1 MHPVPVRP
9 PKSIYIVLARA
20 CDLEHAMSTPPGQR
34 RPYLGI
40 GGAHLHHLASNP
52 AFAGGRNRNAS
63 PPARPA
69 SAIVGSRHNRAAS
82 GSSSL
87 LLGSRKPAPPTLD
100 TELLDNSPTLIRATA
115 TVVKTRSGTVLSR
128 GCILK
133 TDHYPTGRALD
144 LDINLQGAPNFRAP
158 RGAAAALNVY
168 GAAQPRVGGLR
179 AILSILGCNPPKPSS
194 GSPGTSPLAKASRL
208 PTKVGC
214 VWFSTREEPVI
225 YIAGRPYVLR
235 EVSDPKTALQLSDR
249 ASNIEAIEDR
259 LKADILTEAQR
270 FGGLVLTH
278 VEADSESLIPTW
290 TSVDADSVKT
300 PLEVWQEAKEEG
312 WNVEYHRIPI
322 TPDRAIEDNY
332 LDAYLNVIKSVDPL
346 ETALV
351 FHCGM
356 GAVRTTFAMV
366 SACLIRRKQLISRG
380 FPDPFAKGGA
390 STHDSGV
397 ATPAEIQASVALQQ
411 VETQQE
417 LSKSLLRLTYLLQQ
431 SLPSANTQSAIE
443 LLLAQPMLMDNLRKA
458 HMGNYGLVLS
468 LLGSLEG
475 GLYVKKLADRVIDS
489 CDHVA
494 NLREEILAHRVDY
507 AVTSMDDK
515 SRSAHI
521 LKAKRAM
528 EKYYFTIAFAGYVE
542 ESENFNGSFQEWME
556 ARTEIWNQV
565 GFMRKAGLRLN
576 VFAPVADLSA
586 ISKGESV
593 QAPQLAGGRVLGD
606 EWTDHVVKNR
616 SGIIL
621 REGMLLKSDMWKSER
636 HDAGAEALRGAINFR
651 NIPGTNIY
659 ALGQPNEEAIGAVV
673 RRVKEDYPHVNQ
685 VAWINLREEPI
696 IYVNGVAHCLRREN
710 YSLRN
715 MKDYGGISA
724 GRLEI
729 LEDRLK
735 NDVVAEVNF
744 FQGRILLHTENA
756 DGSVMPIW
764 DEADPKDIA
773 VPKDTMSGQVD
784 EVEVAYKRIPIT
796 SERPPD
802 FSDIEALAD
811 VVIRTDSE
819 RTPIVLNCQ
828 LGRGRSTVA
837 SIVVLL
843 LQEWLKSGRGRA
855 HARTPRRGMSMLSVP
870 SREREASELKPRLSY
885 QIINNLLRVTR
896 RGPDVKRM
904 VDDAI
909 DQCDQFL
916 NLRESIEDAR
926 LQAEGS
932 TDEQQK
938 KRFIQIGLHNLRKYF
953 ELIVFQSFL
962 AENDPDTVRTF
973 ASFEEFVKSRPVI
986 ATFENELQVEGAKAL
1001 KPLERSEREDAAFPD
1016 DIQYVVANRSGSVL
1030 SASTI
1035 LKSDFFSNLQKMSLP
1050 ERIDGAANFRR
1061 NPLTLALANKES
1073 SGKFVCGS
1081 GMPTVDGLRRAL
1093 ARVDAGPEGKN
1104 VVFWTSLRE
1113 EPVLYVAGGRPH
1125 VLRLVDKPLTNVE
1138 ATGITTDVVEAM
1150 EVNLKKDIEREMIH
1164 FDGRVLLHDEV
1175 ETQPGSFDIT
1185 AQWEP
1190 VTIQDIMTPRDV
1202 FRLVA
1207 DEGYRVDYARL
1218 AITDEQAPLPDALD
1232 QLVHRVEAGL
1242 KVAGDLVFNCQ
1253 MVSSVDWNF
1262 IRKLTFLT
1270 GTRTDH
1276 NWNAASQDEDESSAD
1291 TSHYDT
1297 VDGSYEEEAYLRGE
1311 YKIILQLVG
1320 VLSYGKVAKRV
1331 TDKAIDA
1338 MADVQNLRKAIFDY
1352 KLKVDASDAGS
1363 LKQKKLMDLG
1373 VNYLY
1378 RYGTLIVLANYL
1390 IERRQ
1395 RDLTVSFP
1403 TWLKEHREITRL
1415 LGRRS
1420 LE

>member
-1 MHPVPVRP
+1 
-9 PKSIYIVLARA
+9 
-20 CDLEHAMSTPPGQR
+20 MSTPPGQR
-34 RPYLGI
+34 RPYLGP
-40 GGAHLHHLASNP
+40 GGNAHLHHLASSP

-69 SAIVGSRHNRAAS
+69 STLAGSGHGRTSSAS
-82 GSSSL
+82 GAL
-87 LLGSRKPAPPTLD
+87 LLGSRKPASPALD
-100 TELLDNSPTLIRATA
+100 AGLLDNSPTLIRATA
-115 TVVKTRSGTVLSR
+115 TVVKTRNGTVLSR

-158 RGAAAALNVY
+158 HGAAAALNVY

-179 AILSILGCNPPKPSS
+179 AILSILGCNPPESS
-194 GSPGTSPLAKASRL
+194 TGSPGDSPLAKASRL

-235 EVSDPKTALQLSDR
+235 EASDPKTALQLSDR

-259 LKADILTEAQR
+259 LKADILAEAHR

-290 TSVDADSVKT
+290 TSVDANSVKT
-300 PLEVWQEAKEEG
+300 SRDVWQEAKEEG

-322 TPDRAIEDNY
+322 TSDRAIEDNY
-332 LDAYLNVIKSVDPL
+332 LDAYLDVIKSVDPL

-366 SACLIRRKQLISRG
+366 SACLIRRKQLIARG
-380 FPDPFAKGGA
+380 FPDPFTKVAA
-390 STHDSGV
+390 STHESGI
-397 ATPAEIQASVALQQ
+397 ATPAEIQAAAAFQQ

-443 LLLAQPMLMDNLRKA
+443 LLLSQPTLMDNLRKA
-458 HMGNYGLVLS
+458 HMGNYGLILS
-468 LLGSLEG
+468 LLGCLEG
-475 GLYVKKLADRVIDS
+475 GLHVKKLADRVIDS
-489 CDHVA
+489 CDRVA

-507 AVTSMDDK
+507 SVTSMDDK
-515 SRSAHI
+515 GRSAHI

-542 ESENFNGSFQEWME
+542 ESENFNESFQEWME

-593 QAPQLAGGRVLGD
+593 QAPQVAGGRVLGD

-636 HDAGAEALRGAINFR
+636 HDAGAETLRGAINFR

-673 RRVKEDYPHVNQ
+673 RRVKEDYPHVHK

-696 IYVNGVAHCLRREN
+696 IYVNGAAHCLRREN

-724 GRLEI
+724 GRLGI

-735 NDVVAEVNF
+735 NDVIAEVNS

-756 DGSVMPIW
+756 DGTVVPVW
-764 DEADPKDIA
+764 DEVDPKDIA
-773 VPKDTMSGQVD
+773 VPKDTMSAQVD
-784 EVEVAYKRIPIT
+784 GIEIAYKRIPVT

-819 RTPIVLNCQ
+819 RTPIILNCQ

-837 SIVVLL
+837 SVVVLL

-870 SREREASELKPRLSY
+870 SREREREVSEPKPRLSY
-885 QIINNLLRVTR
+885 QIINNLLRVIR

-932 TDEQQK
+932 TDEQKK
-938 KRFIQIGLHNLRKYF
+938 KRFIQLGLHNLRKYF

-962 AENDPDTVRTF
+962 TENDPDTVRTF

-1001 KPLERSEREDAAFPD
+1001 KPLERSEREDAAFAD
-1016 DIQYVVANRSGSVL
+1016 DIEYVVANRSGSVL

-1050 ERIDGAANFRR
+1050 ERIEGAANFRR
-1061 NPLTLALANKES
+1061 NPLTLAFANEGS
-1073 SGKFVCGS
+1073 NGKFVCGS

-1093 ARVDAGPEGKN
+1093 ARVDAAPGGN
-1104 VVFWTSLRE
+1104 NIVFWTSLRE

-1150 EVNLKKDIEREMIH
+1150 EGNLKKDIQREMIQ
-1164 FDGRVLLHDEV
+1164 FDGRLLLHDEV

-1190 VTIQDIMTPRDV
+1190 VMIEDIMTPRDV
-1202 FRLVA
+1202 FRLIA
-1207 DEGYRVDYARL
+1207 DEGYKVDYARL

-1242 KVAGDLVFNCQ
+1242 KVAGDLIFNCQ
-1253 MVSSVDWNF
+1253 M
-1262 IRKLTFLT
+1262 
-1270 GTRTDH
+1270 TRTHHDR
-1276 NWNAASQDEDESSAD
+1276 NVALQDEDESSSA
-1291 TSHYDT
+1291 TSHYDPI
-1297 VDGSYEEEAYLRGE
+1297 DGSYEEEAYLRGE

-1363 LKQKKLMDLG
+1363 MKQKKLMDLG

-1395 RDLTVSFP
+1395 RNITSSFLA
-1403 TWLKEHREITRL
+1403 WLKEHREITKL

-1420 LE
+1420 LD

>member
-1 MHPVPVRP
+1 
-9 PKSIYIVLARA
+9 
-20 CDLEHAMSTPPGQR
+20 MSTPPGQR
-34 RPYLGI
+34 RPYLGL
-40 GGAHLHHLASNP
+40 GGAHLHHIASSP
-52 AFAGGRNRNAS
+52 AFADGRNRNAS
-63 PPARPA
+63 PPARPMSTIA
-69 SAIVGSRHNRAAS
+69 GSGHSRTSSAS
-82 GSSSL
+82 GAL
-87 LLGSRKPAPPTLD
+87 LLSSRKPAPPALD
-100 TELLDNSPTLIRATA
+100 AGLLDNSPTLIRATA

-179 AILSILGCNPPKPSS
+179 AILSILGCNPPKSS
-194 GSPGTSPLAKASRL
+194 PGSPVTSPLAKASRL

-235 EVSDPKTALQLSDR
+235 EASDPKTALQLSDR

-259 LKADILTEAQR
+259 LKADILAEA
-270 FGGLVLTH
+270 H
-278 VEADSESLIPTW
+278 SESLIPTW

-300 PLEVWQEAKEEG
+300 PREVWKEAEEEG

-332 LDAYLNVIKSVDPL
+332 LDAYLNVIKAVDPL

-366 SACLIRRKQLISRG
+366 SACLIRRKQLIARG
-380 FPDPFAKGGA
+380 FPDPFAKVAA
-390 STHDSGV
+390 STHESGV
-397 ATPAEIQASVALQQ
+397 ATPANIQATVALQQ

-443 LLLAQPMLMDNLRKA
+443 LLLAQPTLMDNLRKA

-468 LLGSLEG
+468 LLGCLEG
-475 GLYVKKLADRVIDS
+475 GLHVKKLADRVVDS

-507 AVTSMDDK
+507 SVTSMDDK
-515 SRSAHI
+515 GRSAHI

-542 ESENFNGSFQEWME
+542 ESENFNESFQEWME

-593 QAPQLAGGRVLGD
+593 QAPQVAGGRVLGD
-606 EWTDHVVKNR
+606 EWTDHVVKTR

-636 HDAGAEALRGAINFR
+636 HDAGAETLRGATNFR
-651 NIPGTNIY
+651 NITGTNIY

-673 RRVKEDYPHVNQ
+673 RRVKEDYPHVHK

-696 IYVNGVAHCLRREN
+696 IYVNGAAHCLRREN

-735 NDVVAEVNF
+735 NDIIAEVNS

-756 DGSVMPIW
+756 DGTVVPIW
-764 DEADPKDIA
+764 DEVDPKDIA
-773 VPKDTMSGQVD
+773 VPKDTMSARVD
-784 EVEVAYKRIPIT
+784 DVEIAYKRIPVT

-819 RTPIVLNCQ
+819 RTPIILNCQ

-843 LQEWLKSGRGRA
+843 LQEWLKSGRGRVA
-855 HARTPRRGMSMLSVP
+855 ARTPRRGMSMLSVP
-870 SREREASELKPRLSY
+870 SREREREVSESKPRLSY
-885 QIINNLLRVTR
+885 QIINNLLRVIR

-909 DQCDQFL
+909 DQCDQFM
-916 NLRESIEDAR
+916 NIRESIEDAR

-932 TDEQQK
+932 ADEQKK
-938 KRFIQIGLHNLRKYF
+938 KRFIQLGLHNLRKYF

-962 AENDPDTVRTF
+962 TENDPDTVRTF

-1001 KPLERSEREDAAFPD
+1001 KPLERSEREDAAFAD
-1016 DIQYVVANRSGSVL
+1016 DIEYVVMNRSGSVL

-1050 ERIDGAANFRR
+1050 ERIEGAANFRR
-1061 NPLTLALANKES
+1061 NPLTLALANKGS
-1073 SGKFVCGS
+1073 NGKFVCGS

-1093 ARVDAGPEGKN
+1093 TRVDAAPGGN
-1104 VVFWTSLRE
+1104 NIVFWTSLRE

-1150 EVNLKKDIEREMIH
+1150 EGNLKKDIQREMIQ
-1164 FDGRVLLHDEV
+1164 FDGRLLLHDEV

-1190 VTIQDIMTPRDV
+1190 VTIEDIMTPRDV

-1207 DEGYRVDYARL
+1207 DEGYKVDYARL
-1218 AITDEQAPLPDALD
+1218 AITDEQAPLPAALD

-1242 KVAGDLVFNCQ
+1242 KVAGDLIFNCQ
-1253 MVSSVDWNF
+1253 MGYVIS
-1262 IRKLTFLT
+1262 RLGRGRTTT
-1270 GTRTDH
+1270 GMV
-1276 NWNAASQDEDESSAD
+1276 AACLISTIAGCDVTVALQDEDESSSA
-1291 TSHYDT
+1291 TSHYDP

-1331 TDKAIDA
+1331 TDKAVDA

-1352 KLKVDASDAGS
+1352 KLKVDASEAGS
-1363 LKQKKLMDLG
+1363 MKQKKLMDLG

-1395 RDLTVSFP
+1395 RSITSSFP
-1403 TWLKEHREITRL
+1403 AWLKEHREITRL

-1420 LE
+1420 LD

>member
-1 MHPVPVRP
+1 
-9 PKSIYIVLARA
+9 
-20 CDLEHAMSTPPGQR
+20 MSTPPGQR
-34 RPYLGI
+34 RPYLG
-40 GGAHLHHLASNP
+40 GPHLYHLTSSP
-52 AFAGGRNRNAS
+52 AFAAGRNRNAS
-63 PPARPA
+63 
-69 SAIVGSRHNRAAS
+69 S
-82 GSSSL
+82 GAL
-87 LLGSRKPAPPTLD
+87 LLSSRKPTTPALD
-100 TELLDNSPTLIRATA
+100 AGLLDNSPTLIRATA
-115 TVVKTRSGTVLSR
+115 TVVKTRGGTVLSR

-179 AILSILGCNPPKPSS
+179 AILSILGCNPPKSSS
-194 GSPGTSPLAKASRL
+194 GSPGISPLARASRL
-208 PTKVGC
+208 PNKVGC

-235 EVSDPKTALQLSDR
+235 EASDPKTALQLSDR

-259 LKADILTEAQR
+259 LKADILTESQR

-278 VEADSESLIPTW
+278 VEGDNESLMPTW
-290 TSVDADSVKT
+290 TSVDVNSVKT
-300 PLEVWQEAKEEG
+300 PREVWEEAKEEG

-366 SACLIRRKQLISRG
+366 SACLIRRKQLIARG
-380 FPDPFAKGGA
+380 FPDPFAKVVPSA
-390 STHDSGV
+390 HESGV
-397 ATPAEIQASVALQQ
+397 ATVGGGSPSASRDP
-411 VETQQE
+411 TE

-431 SLPSANTQSAIE
+431 SLPSATTHSAIE
-443 LLLAQPMLMDNLRKA
+443 LLLAQPTLMDNLRKA

-468 LLGSLEG
+468 LLGCLED
-475 GLYVKKLADRVIDS
+475 GLHVKKLADRVIDS

-507 AVTSMDDK
+507 SVTSMDDK
-515 SRSAHI
+515 GRSAHI

-528 EKYYFTIAFAGYVE
+528 EKYYFTIALAGYVE
-542 ESENFNGSFQEWME
+542 ESENFSESFQKWME
-556 ARTEIWNQV
+556 TEIWNQV
-565 GFMRKAGLRLN
+565 RFMRKAGLRLN
-576 VFAPVADLSA
+576 VFAPVADLSV

-621 REGMLLKSDMWKSER
+621 REGMLLKSDQWKSEGR
-636 HDAGAEALRGAINFR
+636 NAGAESLRGATNFR

-673 RRVKEDYPHVNQ
+673 RRVKEEYPNVNK

-735 NDVVAEVNF
+735 NDVIAEVNS
-744 FQGRILLHTENA
+744 FQGRILLHAENT
-756 DGSVMPIW
+756 DGSVVPVW

-773 VPKDTMSGQVD
+773 VPKEVMSAQI
-784 EVEVAYKRIPIT
+784 ENVEIAYTRIPIT

-802 FSDIEALAD
+802 FTDIEALAD

-837 SIVVLL
+837 AIVVLL

-855 HARTPRRGMSMLSVP
+855 HARTPRRGTSMLSVP
-870 SREREASELKPRLSY
+870 SRERDRDVLEPTPRLSY
-885 QIINNLLRVTR
+885 QIINNLLRVIR
-896 RGPDVKRM
+896 RGPDVKRI

-909 DQCDQFL
+909 DQCDQFM

-926 LQAEGS
+926 LRAEGS

-938 KRFIQIGLHNLRKYF
+938 KRFIQIGLHGLRKYF
-953 ELIVFQSFL
+953 ELIVFQNFL
-962 AENDPDTVRTF
+962 MENDPDTVQTF

-986 ATFENELQVEGAKAL
+986 ATFENELRVEGAKAL
-1001 KPLERSEREDAAFPD
+1001 KPLERSEREDVAFAD

-1061 NPLTLALANKES
+1061 NPLTLPLANQGS
-1073 SGKFVCGS
+1073 NGKFVCGS
-1081 GMPTVDGLRRAL
+1081 GMPTVNGLRRAL
-1093 ARVDAGPEGKN
+1093 ARVDAAPGGKN
-1104 VVFWTSLRE
+1104 TVFWTSLRE
-1113 EPVLYVAGGRPH
+1113 EPVFHWYYYRRRRVHGSQPEEGH
-1125 VLRLVDKPLTNVE
+1125 Q
-1138 ATGITTDVVEAM
+1138 
-1150 EVNLKKDIEREMIH
+1150 REMIQ

-1190 VTIQDIMTPRDV
+1190 VTMQDIMTPRDV
-1202 FRLVA
+1202 FRLVIE
-1207 DEGYRVDYARL
+1207 EGYKVDYARL

-1242 KVAGDLVFNCQ
+1242 KVAGDLGYAIVGL
-1253 MVSSVDWNF
+1253 
-1262 IRKLTFLT
+1262 KLCDVTVALE
-1270 GTRTDH
+1270 
-1276 NWNAASQDEDESSAD
+1276 NEDESTYA
-1291 TSHYDT
+1291 TTHYDS

-1363 LKQKKLMDLG
+1363 QKQKKLMDLG

-1390 IERRQ
+1390 IERQ
-1395 RDLTVSFP
+1395 KHSIDSSFP
-1403 TWLKEHREITRL
+1403 AWLKEHREITRL

-1420 LE
+1420 LD

>member
-1 MHPVPVRP
+1 MGH
-9 PKSIYIVLARA
+9 SRA
-20 CDLEHAMSTPPGQR
+20 
-34 RPYLGI
+34 
-40 GGAHLHHLASNP
+40 
-52 AFAGGRNRNAS
+52 
-63 PPARPA
+63 
-69 SAIVGSRHNRAAS
+69 VS
-82 GSSSL
+82 GSGSL
-87 LLGSRKPAPPTLD
+87 LLGSRKPAPPALD
-100 TELLDNSPTLIRATA
+100 TGLLDNSPTLIRATA

-144 LDINLQGAPNFRAP
+144 LDINLQGKQCAPNFRAP

-179 AILSILGCNPPKPSS
+179 AILSILGCNPPKSSPDSPSI
-194 GSPGTSPLAKASRL
+194 SPLAKASRL

-235 EVSDPKTALQLSDR
+235 EASDPKTALQLSDR

-259 LKADILTEAQR
+259 LKADILAEAHR

-300 PLEVWQEAKEEG
+300 PREVWQEAKEEG

-322 TPDRAIEDNY
+322 TSDRAIEDNY

-366 SACLIRRKQLISRG
+366 SACLIRRKQLITRG
-380 FPDPFAKGGA
+380 FPDPFAKVA
-390 STHDSGV
+390 ALTHDSV
-397 ATPAEIQASVALQQ
+397 STPAEIQASVTLQQ

-443 LLLAQPMLMDNLRKA
+443 LLLAQPTLMDNLRKA
-458 HMGNYGLVLS
+458 HMGNYGLILS

-542 ESENFNGSFQEWME
+542 ENENFNASFQEWME

-565 GFMRKAGLRLN
+565 GFMRKAGLRLG

-593 QAPQLAGGRVLGD
+593 QAPKLAGGRVLGD

-636 HDAGAEALRGAINFR
+636 HDAGAETLRGATNFR

-673 RRVKEDYPHVNQ
+673 RRVKEDYPHVHK

-696 IYVNGVAHCLRREN
+696 IYVNGVAHCLRREG

-735 NDVVAEVNF
+735 NDVIAEVNS

-756 DGSVMPIW
+756 DGSVLPIW

-773 VPKDTMSGQVD
+773 VPKDTMSAQV
-784 EVEVAYKRIPIT
+784 EEIEIAYKRIPIT

-819 RTPIVLNCQ
+819 RTPIILNCQ

-843 LQEWLKSGRGRA
+843 LQEWLKCGRGRA
-855 HARTPRRGMSMLSVP
+855 HARTPRRGKSMLSVP
-870 SREREASELKPRLSY
+870 SREREPSESKSRLSY
-885 QIINNLLRVTR
+885 QIINNLLRVIR
-896 RGPDVKRM
+896 RGPDVKRI

-932 TDEQQK
+932 ADEQQK

-962 AENDPDTVRTF
+962 SENDPDTVRTF

-1001 KPLERSEREDAAFPD
+1001 KPLERSEREDAAFAD
-1016 DIQYVVANRSGSVL
+1016 DIQFVVANRSGSVL

-1061 NPLTLALANKES
+1061 KPLTLVLANNGS

-1093 ARVDAGPEGKN
+1093 ARVDAGPDGKN

-1150 EVNLKKDIEREMIH
+1150 EVNLKKDIEREMIQ

-1202 FRLVA
+1202 FRLVV

-1253 MVSSVDWNF
+1253 MLCVSFSFSRVLIID
-1262 IRKLTFLT
+1262 RRGRTTT
-1270 GTRTDH
+1270 GMVAACLISTVASCDVTV
-1276 NWNAASQDEDESSAD
+1276 ASQAEDESSTA
-1291 TSHYDT
+1291 TSHYDP

-1320 VLSYGKVAKRV
+1320 VLSYGKVAKRI

-1338 MADVQNLRKAIFDY
+1338 LADVQNLRKAIFDY

-1363 LKQKKLMDLG
+1363 MKQKKLMDLG

-1395 RDLTVSFP
+1395 RNITSSFP

-1420 LE
+1420 LD

>member
-1 MHPVPVRP
+1 MHTALGR
-9 PKSIYIVLARA
+9 PKSIYIVHLTRTHKA
-20 CDLEHAMSTPPGQR
+20 EHVMSTPPGQR
-34 RPYLGI
+34 RPYLG
-40 GGAHLHHLASNP
+40 GPHLYHLTSSP
-52 AFAGGRNRNAS
+52 AFAAGRNRNAS
-63 PPARPA
+63 PPARPS
-69 SAIVGSRHNRAAS
+69 SATAAS
-82 GSSSL
+82 GHNRTSSGSGAL
-87 LLGSRKPAPPTLD
+87 LLSSRKPTTPALD
-100 TELLDNSPTLIRATA
+100 AGLLDNSPTLIRATA
-115 TVVKTRSGTVLSR
+115 TVVKTRGGTVLSR

-179 AILSILGCNPPKPSS
+179 AILSILGCNPPKSSS
-194 GSPGTSPLAKASRL
+194 GSPGISPLARASRL
-208 PTKVGC
+208 PNKVGC

-235 EVSDPKTALQLSDR
+235 EASDPKTALQLSDR

-259 LKADILTEAQR
+259 LKADILTESQR

-278 VEADSESLIPTW
+278 VEGDNESLIPTW
-290 TSVDADSVKT
+290 TSVDVNSVKT
-300 PLEVWQEAKEEG
+300 PREVWEEAKEEG

-366 SACLIRRKQLISRG
+366 SACLIRRKQLIARG
-380 FPDPFAKGGA
+380 FPDPFAK
-390 STHDSGV
+390 
-397 ATPAEIQASVALQQ
+397 PADIQAAVALQQ

-431 SLPSANTQSAIE
+431 SLPSATTHSAIE
-443 LLLAQPMLMDNLRKA
+443 LLLAQPTLMDNLRKA

-468 LLGSLEG
+468 LLGCLED
-475 GLYVKKLADRVIDS
+475 GLHVKKLADRVIDS

-507 AVTSMDDK
+507 SVTSMDDK
-515 SRSAHI
+515 GRSAHI

-528 EKYYFTIAFAGYVE
+528 ENYFTIALAGYVE
-542 ESENFNGSFQEWME
+542 ESENFSESFQKWME

-565 GFMRKAGLRLN
+565 RFMRKAGLRLN
-576 VFAPVADLSA
+576 VFAPVADLSV

-621 REGMLLKSDMWKSER
+621 REGMLLKSDQWKSEGR
-636 HDAGAEALRGAINFR
+636 NAGAESLRGATNFR

-673 RRVKEDYPHVNQ
+673 RRVKEEYPNVNK

-735 NDVVAEVNF
+735 NDVIAEVNS
-744 FQGRILLHTENA
+744 FQGRILLHTENT
-756 DGSVMPIW
+756 DGSVVPVW

-773 VPKDTMSGQVD
+773 VPKEVMSAQI
-784 EVEVAYKRIPIT
+784 ENVEIAYTRIPIT

-802 FSDIEALAD
+802 FTDIEALAD

-837 SIVVLL
+837 AIVVLL

-855 HARTPRRGMSMLSVP
+855 HARTPRRGTSMLSVP
-870 SREREASELKPRLSY
+870 SRERDRDVLEPTPRLSY
-885 QIINNLLRVTR
+885 QIINNLLRVIR
-896 RGPDVKRM
+896 RGPDVKRI

-909 DQCDQFL
+909 DQCDQFM

-926 LQAEGS
+926 LRAEGS

-938 KRFIQIGLHNLRKYF
+938 KRFIQIGLHGLRKYF
-953 ELIVFQSFL
+953 ELIVFQNFL
-962 AENDPDTVRTF
+962 MENDPDTVQTF

-986 ATFENELQVEGAKAL
+986 ATFENELRVEGAKAL
-1001 KPLERSEREDAAFPD
+1001 KPLERSEREDVAFAD

-1061 NPLTLALANKES
+1061 NPLTLPLANQGS
-1073 SGKFVCGS
+1073 NGKFVCGS
-1081 GMPTVDGLRRAL
+1081 GMPTVNGLRRAL
-1093 ARVDAGPEGKN
+1093 ARVDAAPGGKN
-1104 VVFWTSLRE
+1104 TVFWTSLRE
-1113 EPVLYVAGGRPH
+1113 EPVLYVADGRPH
-1125 VLRLVDKPLTNVE
+1125 VLRLVDRPLTNVE
-1138 ATGITTDVVEAM
+1138 ATGITTDVVESM
-1150 EVNLKKDIEREMIH
+1150 EVNLKKDIEREMIQ

-1190 VTIQDIMTPRDV
+1190 VTMQDIMTPRDV
-1202 FRLVA
+1202 FRLVIE
-1207 DEGYRVDYARL
+1207 EGYKVDYARL

-1253 MVSSVDWNF
+1253 MASSARGRTTTGMVAACLISTIVSCDVTVALEN
-1262 IRKLTFLT
+1262 
-1270 GTRTDH
+1270 
-1276 NWNAASQDEDESSAD
+1276 EDESTYA
-1291 TSHYDT
+1291 TTHYDS

-1363 LKQKKLMDLG
+1363 QKQKKLMDLG

-1390 IERRQ
+1390 IERQ
-1395 RDLTVSFP
+1395 KHSIDSSFP
-1403 TWLKEHREITRL
+1403 AWLKEHREITRL

-1420 LE
+1420 LD

>member
-1 MHPVPVRP
+1 
-9 PKSIYIVLARA
+9 
-20 CDLEHAMSTPPGQR
+20 MSTPPGQR
-34 RPYLGI
+34 RPFLG
-40 GGAHLHHLASNP
+40 HHVLHHLSSNP
-52 AFAGGRNRNAS
+52 AFAPGRNAS

-69 SAIVGSRHNRAAS
+69 SASFAPHHARASS
-82 GSSSL
+82 GSGSML
-87 LLGSRKPAPPTLD
+87 LSASRPTPNPNVR
-100 TELLDNSPTLIRATA
+100 LLDNSPELIRATA
-115 TVVKTRSGTVLSR
+115 SVVKTRAGTVLSR

-158 RGAAAALNVY
+158 RGPAAAVNVY

-179 AILSILGCNPPKPSS
+179 AILAILNCSPPKSITGSS
-194 GSPGTSPLAKASRL
+194 PTVSPLSRDAKLQTRA
-208 PTKVGC
+208 GC

-235 EVSDPKTALQLSDR
+235 EASAPKTALQLTDR

-270 FGGLVLTH
+270 FGGLMLTH
-278 VEADSESLIPTW
+278 VEDADGESLIPTW
-290 TSVDADSVKT
+290 TSVDAASVKT
-300 PLEVWQEAKEEG
+300 SKEVWSEARAEG

-322 TPDRAIEDNY
+322 TPDRPIEDNY

-351 FHCGM
+351 FSCGM

-366 SACLIRRKQLISRG
+366 SACLIRRKQLIARG
-380 FPDPFAKGGA
+380 HPDPFAKTGA
-390 STHDSGV
+390 LTVDSGIS
-397 ATPAEIQASVALQQ
+397 TPAEIQAALALEQ

-431 SLPSANTQSAIE
+431 SLPSTNSQSAIE
-443 LLLAQPMLMDNLRKA
+443 LLLAQPSLMDNLRKA
-458 HMGNYGLVLS
+458 HMGNYGLILS
-468 LLGSLEG
+468 LLGCLEA
-475 GLYVKKLADRVIDS
+475 GLHVKKLADRVIDS

-507 AVTSMDDK
+507 SVTSMDDK
-515 SRSAHI
+515 GRSVHI
-521 LKAKRAM
+521 QKAKRAM
-528 EKYYFTIAFAGYVE
+528 EKYYFTVAFAGYVE
-542 ESENFNGSFQEWME
+542 ESVEFGESFSEWMK

-565 GFMRKAGLRLN
+565 NFMRKSGLRLN

-586 ISKGESV
+586 ISKTESG
-593 QAPQLAGGRVLGD
+593 QAPSAAGGRVLGD
-606 EWTDHVVKNR
+606 EWTEHVVKNR

-621 REGMLLKSDMWKSER
+621 REGMLLKSDQWRSES
-636 HDAGAEALRGAINFR
+636 HDSGADRVRGAINFR
-651 NIPGTNIY
+651 NIPGTNIF
-659 ALGQPNEEAIGAVV
+659 ALGQPNEEAIEAVV
-673 RRVKEDYPHVNQ
+673 HRVKEDFPHIDKI
-685 VAWINLREEPI
+685 AWINLREEPI
-696 IYVNGVAHCLRREN
+696 IYVNGAAHCLRREN

-724 GRLEI
+724 SRLEI

-735 NDVVAEVNF
+735 NDVVAEVNA
-744 FQGRILLHTENA
+744 FQGRILLHTETS
-756 DGSVMPIW
+756 DGEVVPIW
-764 DEADPKDIA
+764 DEADSKDIA
-773 VPKDTMSGQVD
+773 VPKDVMSARVGD
-784 EVEVAYKRIPIT
+784 VEIVYRRIPIT

-802 FSDIEALAD
+802 FSDIESLVD
-811 VVIRTDSE
+811 VVINTDSE

-828 LGRGRSTVA
+828 LGRGRSTIA

-843 LQEWLKSGRGRA
+843 LQEWLRSTRGRA
-855 HARTPRRGMSMLSVP
+855 PSRTPRRGLTMLSM
-870 SREREASELKPRLSY
+870 SIERERDGNKKSLPRHSY
-885 QIINNLLRVTR
+885 QIINNLLRVIK
-896 RGPDVKRM
+896 RGPDVKRI

-909 DQCDQFL
+909 DQCDQYL
-916 NLRESIEDAR
+916 NLRESIEEAR
-926 LQAEGS
+926 MQAEDA
-932 TDEQQK
+932 TDERQK

-953 ELIVFQSFL
+953 ELIVFQHYLMES
-962 AENDPDTVRTF
+962 DPDTIR
-973 ASFEEFVKSRPVI
+973 SFESFEHFVRSRPVI
-986 ATFENELQVEGAKAL
+986 ATFENELKVEGAKAL
-1001 KPLERSEREDAAFPD
+1001 KPLERSERQDGAAFFD
-1016 DIQYVVANRSGSVL
+1016 DIQHVVANRSGSVL

-1061 NPLTLALANKES
+1061 IPLTLGLSDDAPNAKW
-1073 SGKFVCGS
+1073 VCGS
-1081 GMPTVDGLRRAL
+1081 GMPTIDGLRRAL
-1093 ARVDAGPEGKN
+1093 ARVDAAPGGKN
-1104 VVFWTSLRE
+1104 TVFWTSLRE

-1125 VLRLVDKPLTNVE
+1125 VLRLVDRPLTNVE

-1150 EVNLKKDIEREMIH
+1150 EVNLKKDVEREIIQ
-1164 FDGRVLLHDEV
+1164 FEGQVLLHDEV
-1175 ETQPGSFDIT
+1175 ETQPGKFDIT

-1190 VTIQDIMTPRDV
+1190 LSIEDTRTPKDV
-1202 FRLVA
+1202 FQLMIE
-1207 DEGYRVDYARL
+1207 EGYKVDYARL

-1232 QLVHRVEAGL
+1232 LLVHRVEAGL
-1242 KVAGDLVFNCQ
+1242 KVAGDLIFNCQ
-1253 MVSSVDWNF
+1253 MGYVLAGPTDPLSTN
-1262 IRKLTFLT
+1262 LTQTCDVTVALQDDDEPFT
-1270 GTRTDH
+1270 TD
-1276 NWNAASQDEDESSAD
+1276 
-1291 TSHYDT
+1291 SHYDT

-1320 VLSYGKVAKRV
+1320 VLSNGKVAKRV

-1352 KLKVDASDAGS
+1352 KLKVDASESGS
-1363 LKQKKLMDLG
+1363 HKQKKLMDLG

-1395 RDLTVSFP
+1395 NHALPSFP
-1403 TWLKEHREITRL
+1403 AWLKEHREITTL

-1420 LE
+1420 LD

>member
-1 MHPVPVRP
+1 MRPVPIRP
-9 PKSIYIVLARA
+9 PKSIYIVLASVRE
-20 CDLEHAMSTPPGQR
+20 LESAMSTPPGQR
-34 RPYLGI
+34 RPYLGA
-40 GGAHLHHLASNP
+40 AHLHHLSSNP
-52 AFAGGRNRNAS
+52 AFASGRNRNAS
-63 PPARPA
+63 PPARTA
-69 SAIVGSRHNRAAS
+69 STIAGSGHSRAGS
-82 GSSSL
+82 GSL
-87 LLGSRKPAPPTLD
+87 LLGTRKPAPPTLD
-100 TELLDNSPTLIRATA
+100 AGLLDNSPTLIRATA
-115 TVVKTRSGTVLSR
+115 AVVKTRSGTVLSR

-179 AILSILGCNPPKPSS
+179 AILSILGCNPPKSS
-194 GSPGTSPLAKASRL
+194 PGSPTISPLVKANRL

-235 EVSDPKTALQLSDR
+235 EASDPKTALQLSDR

-259 LKADILTEAQR
+259 LKDDILTEALR
-270 FGGLVLTH
+270 FGGLMLTH
-278 VEADSESLIPTW
+278 VEVDSESLVPTW
-290 TSVDADSVKT
+290 TSVDASSVKT
-300 PLEVWQEAKEEG
+300 PREVWQEAKEEG

-322 TPDRAIEDNY
+322 TPDRAIERQDNY

-366 SACLIRRKQLISRG
+366 SACLIRRKQLIARG
-380 FPDPFAKGGA
+380 FPDPFAKVAA
-390 STHDSGV
+390 STPELGV
-397 ATPAEIQASVALQQ
+397 ATPADIQASVTLQQ

-417 LSKSLLRLTYLLQQ
+417 LSRSLLRLTYLLQQ

-443 LLLAQPMLMDNLRKA
+443 LLLTQPTLMDNLRKA
-458 HMGNYGLVLS
+458 HMGNYGLILS
-468 LLGSLEG
+468 LLGCLEG
-475 GLYVKKLADRVIDS
+475 GLHVKKLADRVIDS

-515 SRSAHI
+515 SRSEHI
-521 LKAKRAM
+521 FKAKRAM

-542 ESENFNGSFQEWME
+542 ESENFNESFQEWME

-565 GFMRKAGLRLN
+565 GFMRKAALRLN

-593 QAPQLAGGRVLGD
+593 QAPQVAGGRVLGD

-636 HDAGAEALRGAINFR
+636 HNAGAETLRGAINFR
-651 NIPGTNIY
+651 NITGTNIY

-673 RRVKEDYPHVNQ
+673 RRVKEDYPNVHK

-696 IYVNGVAHCLRREN
+696 IYVNGAAHCLRREN

-735 NDVVAEVNF
+735 NDVIAEVNF

-756 DGSVMPIW
+756 DGSVIPIW
-764 DEADPKDIA
+764 DEVDSKDIA
-773 VPKDTMSGQVD
+773 VPKETMSAQVE
-784 EVEVAYKRIPIT
+784 EVEIAYKRIPIT

-819 RTPIVLNCQ
+819 RTPIILNCQ

-870 SREREASELKPRLSY
+870 SRERDVSEPTHRLSY
-885 QIINNLLRVTR
+885 QIINNLLRVIR

-909 DQCDQFL
+909 DQCDQFM

-938 KRFIQIGLHNLRKYF
+938 KRFFQIGLHNLRKYF

-962 AENDPDTVRTF
+962 TENDPDTVRTF

-986 ATFENELQVEGAKAL
+986 ATFENELRVEGAKAL
-1001 KPLERSEREDAAFPD
+1001 KPLERSEREDAAFAD
-1016 DIQYVVANRSGSVL
+1016 DIQYVVANRAGSVL

-1061 NPLTLALANKES
+1061 NPLTLAIGNNEW

-1093 ARVDAGPEGKN
+1093 ARVDAAPGGKN

-1113 EPVLYVAGGRPH
+1113 EPVLYVADGRPH

-1150 EVNLKKDIEREMIH
+1150 EVNLKKDIEREMIQ
-1164 FDGRVLLHDEV
+1164 FEGRVLLHDEV

-1190 VTIQDIMTPRDV
+1190 VAIQDIMTPRDV

-1242 KVAGDLVFNCQ
+1242 KVAGDLIFNCQ
-1253 MVSSVDWNF
+1253 MGYVIDCFRVCDVTTA
-1262 IRKLTFLT
+1262 L
-1270 GTRTDH
+1270 
-1276 NWNAASQDEDESSAD
+1276 QDEDEPSTA
-1291 TSHYDT
+1291 TSHYDP

-1320 VLSYGKVAKRV
+1320 VLSYGKVAKRA

-1363 LKQKKLMDLG
+1363 IKQKKLMDLG

-1395 RDLTVSFP
+1395 RNLTLSFP

-1420 LE
+1420 LD

>member
-1 MHPVPVRP
+1 MHTALGR
-9 PKSIYIVLARA
+9 PKSIYIVHLTRTHKA
-20 CDLEHAMSTPPGQR
+20 EHVMSTPPGQR
-34 RPYLGI
+34 RPYLG
-40 GGAHLHHLASNP
+40 GPHLYHLTSSP
-52 AFAGGRNRNAS
+52 AFAAGRNRNAS
-63 PPARPA
+63 PQR
-69 SAIVGSRHNRAAS
+69 AIVATAAS
-82 GSSSL
+82 GHNRTSSGSGAL
-87 LLGSRKPAPPTLD
+87 LLSSRKPTTPALD
-100 TELLDNSPTLIRATA
+100 AGLLDNSPTLIRATA
-115 TVVKTRSGTVLSR
+115 TVVKTRGGTVLSR
-128 GCILK
+128 ADIAHI
-133 TDHYPTGRALD
+133 TIPSRARIGFGHQSTRYNIATTCSTYLTST
-144 LDINLQGAPNFRAP
+144 IGAPNFRAP

-179 AILSILGCNPPKPSS
+179 AILSILGCNPPKSSS
-194 GSPGTSPLAKASRL
+194 GSPGISPLARASRL
-208 PTKVGC
+208 PNKVGC
-214 VWFSTREEPVI
+214 VWFSTRE
-225 YIAGRPYVLR
+225 G
-235 EVSDPKTALQLSDR
+235 
-249 ASNIEAIEDR
+249 IES
-259 LKADILTEAQR
+259 

-278 VEADSESLIPTW
+278 VEGDNESLIPTW
-290 TSVDADSVKT
+290 TSVDVNSVKT
-300 PLEVWQEAKEEG
+300 PREVWEEAKEEG
-312 WNVEYHRIPI
+312 WNVEVVSRIPI

-356 GAVRTTFAMV
+356 GAVRTRGHPSGGSP
-366 SACLIRRKQLISRG
+366 SASR
-380 FPDPFAKGGA
+380 DPARTEQIVATLDLFA
-390 STHDSGV
+390 STN
-397 ATPAEIQASVALQQ
+397 AT
-411 VETQQE
+411 TH
-417 LSKSLLRLTYLLQQ
+417 
-431 SLPSANTQSAIE
+431 SAIE
-443 LLLAQPMLMDNLRKA
+443 LLLAQPTLMDNLRKA

-468 LLGSLEG
+468 LLGCLED
-475 GLYVKKLADRVIDS
+475 GLHVKKLADRVIDS

-507 AVTSMDDK
+507 SVTSMDDK
-515 SRSAHI
+515 GRSAHI

-528 EKYYFTIAFAGYVE
+528 ENYFTIALAGYVE
-542 ESENFNGSFQEWME
+542 ESENFSESFQKWME

-565 GFMRKAGLRLN
+565 RFMRKAGLRLN
-576 VFAPVADLSA
+576 VFAPVADLSV

-621 REGMLLKSDMWKSER
+621 REGMLLKSDQWKSEGR
-636 HDAGAEALRGAINFR
+636 NAGAESLRGATNFR

-673 RRVKEDYPHVNQ
+673 RRVKEEYPNVNK
-685 VAWINLREEPI
+685 VAWINLRTKKIREEPI

-735 NDVVAEVNF
+735 NDVIAEVNS
-744 FQGRILLHTENA
+744 FQGRILLHTENT
-756 DGSVMPIW
+756 DGSVVPVW

-773 VPKDTMSGQVD
+773 VPKEVMSAQI
-784 EVEVAYKRIPIT
+784 ENVEIAYTRIPIT

-802 FSDIEALAD
+802 FTDIEALAD

-837 SIVVLL
+837 AIVVLL

-855 HARTPRRGMSMLSVP
+855 HARTPRRGTSMLSVP
-870 SREREASELKPRLSY
+870 SRERDRDVLEPTPRLSY
-885 QIINNLLRVTR
+885 QIINNLLRVIR
-896 RGPDVKRM
+896 RGPDVKRI

-909 DQCDQFL
+909 DQCDQFM

-926 LQAEGS
+926 LRAEGS

-938 KRFIQIGLHNLRKYF
+938 KRFIQIGLHGLRKYF
-953 ELIVFQSFL
+953 ELIVFQNFL
-962 AENDPDTVRTF
+962 MENDPDTVQTF

-986 ATFENELQVEGAKAL
+986 ATFENELRVEGAKAL
-1001 KPLERSEREDAAFPD
+1001 KPLERSEREDVAFAD

-1061 NPLTLALANKES
+1061 NPLTLPLANQGS
-1073 SGKFVCGS
+1073 NGKFVCGS
-1081 GMPTVDGLRRAL
+1081 GMPTVNGLRRAL
-1093 ARVDAGPEGKN
+1093 ARVDAAP
-1104 VVFWTSLRE
+1104 
-1113 EPVLYVAGGRPH
+1113 GGRIPSSGH
-1125 VLRLVDKPLTNVE
+1125 LYERPLTNVE
-1138 ATGITTDVVEAM
+1138 ATGITTDVVESM
-1150 EVNLKKDIEREMIH
+1150 EVNLKKDIEREMIQ

-1190 VTIQDIMTPRDV
+1190 VTMQDIMTPRDV
-1202 FRLVA
+1202 FRLVIE
-1207 DEGYRVDYARL
+1207 EGYKVDYARL

-1253 MVSSVDWNF
+1253 MASSARGRTTTGMVAACLISTIVSCDVTVALEN
-1262 IRKLTFLT
+1262 
-1270 GTRTDH
+1270 
-1276 NWNAASQDEDESSAD
+1276 EDESTYA
-1291 TSHYDT
+1291 TTHYDS

-1363 LKQKKLMDLG
+1363 QKQKKLMDLG

-1390 IERRQ
+1390 IERQ
-1395 RDLTVSFP
+1395 KHSIDSSFP
-1403 TWLKEHREITRL
+1403 AWLKEHREITRL

-1420 LE
+1420 LD

>member
-1 MHPVPVRP
+1 
-9 PKSIYIVLARA
+9 
-20 CDLEHAMSTPPGQR
+20 MSTPPGQR
-34 RPYLGI
+34 RPYLG
-40 GGAHLHHLASNP
+40 GPHLNHLTSNP
-52 AFAGGRNRNAS
+52 AFASARNRNAS

-69 SAIVGSRHNRAAS
+69 SAIAGLGHNRTAS
-82 GSSSL
+82 GSGSL
-87 LLGSRKPAPPTLD
+87 LLSSRKPAPASLD
-100 TELLDNSPTLIRATA
+100 EGLRDNSPTLIRATA
-115 TVVKTRSGTVLSR
+115 TVVKTRGGTVLSR

-133 TDHYPTGRALD
+133 TDHYPNGRALD

-179 AILSILGCNPPKPSS
+179 AILSILGCNPPKSIPSS
-194 GSPGTSPLAKASRL
+194 PVISPLAKASRL

-235 EVSDPKTALQLSDR
+235 EASDPKTALQLSDR

-278 VEADSESLIPTW
+278 VEADNESLIPTW
-290 TSVDADSVKT
+290 TSVDANSVKT
-300 PLEVWQEAKEEG
+300 SREVWEEAREEG

-366 SACLIRRKQLISRG
+366 SACLIRRKQLIARG
-380 FPDPFAKGGA
+380 FPDPFAKVA
-390 STHDSGV
+390 PSTHESGV
-397 ATPAEIQASVALQQ
+397 ATPAEIQAAVALQQ

-443 LLLAQPMLMDNLRKA
+443 LLLAQPTLMDSLRKA
-458 HMGNYGLVLS
+458 HMGNYGLILS
-468 LLGSLEG
+468 LLGCLED
-475 GLYVKKLADRVIDS
+475 GLHVKKFADRVIDS

-515 SRSAHI
+515 GRSAHI
-521 LKAKRAM
+521 QKAKRAM

-542 ESENFNGSFQEWME
+542 ESENFNESFQEWME

-593 QAPQLAGGRVLGD
+593 QAPQVAGGRVLGD

-636 HDAGAEALRGAINFR
+636 HDAWAETIRGAINFR

-673 RRVKEDYPHVNQ
+673 RRVKEEYPNVHK

-735 NDVVAEVNF
+735 NDVIAEVNS

-756 DGSVMPIW
+756 DGSVLPIW

-773 VPKDTMSGQVD
+773 VPKDVMSAQVD
-784 EVEVAYKRIPIT
+784 EIEIAYKRIPIT

-819 RTPIVLNCQ
+819 RTPIILNCQ

-870 SREREASELKPRLSY
+870 SRERERDVTEPKPRLSY
-885 QIINNLLRVTR
+885 QIINNLLRVIR
-896 RGPDVKRM
+896 RGPDVKRI

-926 LQAEGS
+926 LRAEGS
-932 TDEQQK
+932 TDEQKK
-938 KRFIQIGLHNLRKYF
+938 KRFIQLGLHNLRKYF

-962 AENDPDTVRTF
+962 TENDPDTVRTF

-1001 KPLERSEREDAAFPD
+1001 KPLERSEREDAALAD

-1061 NPLTLALANKES
+1061 KPLMLALVNKVS
-1073 SGKFVCGS
+1073 DSKFVCGS

-1093 ARVDAGPEGKN
+1093 ARVDAGPGGKN
-1104 VVFWTSLRE
+1104 TVFWTSLRE
-1113 EPVLYVAGGRPH
+1113 EPVLYVADGRPH

-1150 EVNLKKDIEREMIH
+1150 EMNLKKDVEREMIQ
-1164 FDGRVLLHDEV
+1164 FEGRVLLHDEV

-1190 VTIQDIMTPRDV
+1190 VTTQDIMTPRDV

-1207 DEGYRVDYARL
+1207 DEGYKVDYARL

-1242 KVAGDLVFNCQ
+1242 KVAGDLIFNCQ
-1253 MVSSVDWNF
+1253 M
-1262 IRKLTFLT
+1262 
-1270 GTRTDH
+1270 GYATDLFELH
-1276 NWNAASQDEDESSAD
+1276 CDVTVALQDEDESSA
-1291 TSHYDT
+1291 TSHYDP
-1297 VDGSYEEEAYLRGE
+1297 VDGTYEEEAYLRGE

-1331 TDKAIDA
+1331 TDKAIDE

-1363 LKQKKLMDLG
+1363 IKQKKLMDLG

-1390 IERRQ
+1390 IERRL
-1395 RDLTVSFP
+1395 RNIRSSFP

-1420 LE
+1420 LD

>member
-1 MHPVPVRP
+1 
-9 PKSIYIVLARA
+9 
-20 CDLEHAMSTPPGQR
+20 MSTPPGQR
-34 RPYLGI
+34 RPYLG
-40 GGAHLHHLASNP
+40 GAHLHHLVSSP
-52 AFAGGRNRNAS
+52 AFAGARNRNAS

-69 SAIVGSRHNRAAS
+69 SAIAGSGHNRTAS
-82 GSSSL
+82 VSVSL
-87 LLGSRKPAPPTLD
+87 LMGSRKPAPPTLD
-100 TELLDNSPTLIRATA
+100 TGLLDNSPTLIRATA
-115 TVVKTRSGTVLSR
+115 TVVKTRNGTVLSR

-133 TDHYPTGRALD
+133 TDHYPNGRALD

-168 GAAQPRVGGLR
+168 GAAQPRVAGLR
-179 AILSILGCNPPKPSS
+179 AILSILGCNPPKSS
-194 GSPGTSPLAKASRL
+194 SDSPGLSPLAKASRL

-259 LKADILTEAQR
+259 LKADILAEAHR

-278 VEADSESLIPTW
+278 VEVDSESLVPTW

-300 PLEVWQEAKEEG
+300 PREVWEEAREEG

-380 FPDPFAKGGA
+380 FPDPFAKVAA
-390 STHDSGV
+390 SAHDSGV

-431 SLPSANTQSAIE
+431 STLVIQPFLMHKKLTLRSHQLGLPSANLNTQSAIE

-458 HMGNYGLVLS
+458 HMGNYGLILS

-521 LKAKRAM
+521 FKAKRAM

-542 ESENFNGSFQEWME
+542 ESENFNESFQEWME

-593 QAPQLAGGRVLGD
+593 QAPQVAGGRVLGD

-636 HDAGAEALRGAINFR
+636 HDAGAETLRGAINFR
-651 NIPGTNIY
+651 NITGTNIY

-673 RRVKEDYPHVNQ
+673 RRVKEDYPNVHKI
-685 VAWINLREEPI
+685 AWINLREEPI
-696 IYVNGVAHCLRREN
+696 IYVNGAAHCLRREN

-724 GRLEI
+724 GRLEM

-735 NDVVAEVNF
+735 NDVIAEVNF

-756 DGSVMPIW
+756 DGSVIPIW

-773 VPKDTMSGQVD
+773 VPKDTMSAQAD
-784 EVEVAYKRIPIT
+784 DVEIAYKRIPIT

-843 LQEWLKSGRGRA
+843 LQEWLKVGRGRA

-870 SREREASELKPRLSY
+870 SREREVSELKPRLSY
-885 QIINNLLRVTR
+885 QIINNLLRVIR

-909 DQCDQFL
+909 DQCDQFM

-962 AENDPDTVRTF
+962 TENDPDTVRTF

-986 ATFENELQVEGAKAL
+986 ATFENELRVEGAKAL

-1016 DIQYVVANRSGSVL
+1016 DIQYVVSNRSGNVL

-1061 NPLTLALANKES
+1061 NPLMLALANKGS
-1073 SGKFVCGS
+1073 DDKFVCGS

-1093 ARVDAGPEGKN
+1093 ARVDAGPGGKN
-1104 VVFWTSLRE
+1104 FVFWTSLRE

-1164 FDGRVLLHDEV
+1164 FEGRVLVHDEV

-1242 KVAGDLVFNCQ
+1242 KVAGDLIFNCQ
-1253 MVSSVDWNF
+1253 MVSNVIWNF
-1262 IRKLTFLT
+1262 ISKLMHFI
-1270 GTRTDH
+1270 GARTCDVTVT
-1276 NWNAASQDEDESSAD
+1276 SQDEDESSAA
-1291 TSHYDT
+1291 TSHYDS

-1311 YKIILQLVG
+1311 YKNILQLVG

-1363 LKQKKLMDLG
+1363 MKQKKLMDLG

-1395 RDLTVSFP
+1395 RSITLSFP

-1420 LE
+1420 LD